1 MIGKLLELYEDYYGC
16 WQVAS
21 HQSKSHNGYKRFVR
35 DGKSWRIHRYMY
47 QKYIGEIPINMCV
60 CHKCDH
66 PGCVNPKH
74 LFLGTSADNR
84 QDASRKGRLK
94 GRGNIKLTKKEVKE
108 IRLAKGTQREIC
120 KQYGISQHHVSDIKN
135 RLSWAWL

>member
-1 MIGKLLELYEDYYGC
+1 MLFALQTLSVLL
-16 WQVAS
+16 
-21 HQSKSHNGYKRFVR
+21 
-35 DGKSWRIHRYMY
+35 
-47 QKYIGEIPINMCV
+47 P
-60 CHKCDH
+60 
-66 PGCVNPKH
+66 
-74 LFLGTSADNR
+74 
-84 QDASRKGRLK
+84 LK